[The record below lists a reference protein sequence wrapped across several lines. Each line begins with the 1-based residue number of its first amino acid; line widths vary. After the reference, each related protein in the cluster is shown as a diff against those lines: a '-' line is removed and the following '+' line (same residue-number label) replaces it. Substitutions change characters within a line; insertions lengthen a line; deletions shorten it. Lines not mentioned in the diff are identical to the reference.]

1 VIGLA
6 HQIRRSK
13 NDSEKTQTSD
23 HLMGAR
29 LSNLADIGAG
39 VISESRRK
47 TSGIEADARF
57 KRRNA
62 QRRPSGV

>member
-1 VIGLA
+1 
-6 HQIRRSK
+6 
-13 NDSEKTQTSD
+13 
-23 HLMGAR
+23 MGAR

-47 TSGIEADARF
+47 TSGIRTIEADARF